1 MSSPQRVLITGATG
15 YIGGRLAPRMLEA
28 GHTVRVAVRSPGKLR
43 AVPWR
48 DRVEVAET
56 DLNDL
61 DGMTA
66 ACQDVHTLYYLVHS
80 MGGSR
85 EFEEEEAEMAR
96 TVARAAERA
105 GVRRIVYLSG
115 LHPQGVELSQH
126 MRSRVR
132 VGEILLAS
140 SVPAV
145 VFQAG
150 VVIGS
155 GSASFEMIRHLGD
168 TLPIMPAPSWVTN
181 SIEPIAVRD
190 VLYYLIH
197 AMDLPEGLN
206 RTFDIGS
213 RDVMTYADAMRRY
226 ARVAGLR
233 RRVVFHFPLPA
244 PRLSGFW
251 VGMVTPIPLGLAV
264 PLVQSL
270 QHDAVS
276 GEHDIDDHIP
286 PPPEGLAG
294 YRRAVAL
301 ALKKIEDNSVETTWD
316 VHYSSSEAAADPLPS
331 DPDWAG
337 RTVFVDERSR
347 TGPARPEQ
355 VWRGVESIGG
365 RNGWYS
371 LPLAWQVR
379 GVMDKLVGGAGLNRG
394 RRDATDLQVGEYVDW
409 WRVEAMEEGHKL
421 LLHAEMRAPGRAW
434 LELSVEPEGE
444 GSRYRQRAI
453 FFPRG
458 LPGRLYWWGVWP
470 FHGFIFPSMARN
482 ILATAAALDD
492 PAPGAPGQSDQ
503 ADQADGAAARI
514 SPAGE
519 TPARG

>member
-15 YIGGRLAPRMLEA
+15 YVGGRLVPRVLEA
-28 GHTVRVAVRSPGKLR
+28 GHRVRVAVRSPGKLR
-43 AVPWR
+43 SVPWR
-48 DRVEVAET
+48 EQVEIHET

-61 DGMTA
+61 AGMTA
-66 ACQDVHTLYYLVHS
+66 ACRDVHTVYYLVHS

-85 EFEEEEAEMAR
+85 HFEEQEAEMAR
-96 TVARAAERA
+96 TVARAAEQA

-115 LHPQGVELSQH
+115 LHPEGVELSQH

-132 VGEILLAS
+132 VGEIFLAGT
-140 SVPAV
+140 VPAV
-145 VFQAG
+145 VLQAG

-168 TLPIMPAPSWVTN
+168 TLPVMPAPSWVTN

-190 VLYYLIH
+190 VLYYLVR
-197 AMDLPEGLN
+197 AMDLPEDLN

-233 RRVVFHFPLPA
+233 RRRVFHLPLPL

-251 VGMVTPIPLGLAV
+251 VGLVTPIPLDLAV

-270 QHDAVS
+270 QHDAVAK
-276 GEHDIDDHIP
+276 EHDIDDLVPLP
-286 PPPEGLAG
+286 PGGLTG

-301 ALKKIEDNSVETTWD
+301 ALQKIEDNSVETTWD
-316 VHYSSSEAAADPLPS
+316 VHYGSAEAAADPLPS

-355 VWRGVESIGG
+355 VWRVVESIGG

-371 LPLAWQVR
+371 LPLAWRVR
-379 GVMDKLVGGAGLNRG
+379 GAVDKLVGGAGLNRG
-394 RRDATDLQVGEYVDW
+394 RRDHTDLRVGEYVDW
-409 WRVEAMEEGHKL
+409 WRVEDLEEGRRL
-421 LLHAEMRAPGRAW
+421 LLHAEMKAPGRAW
-434 LELSVEPEGE
+434 LELSVEPEGT

-453 FFPRG
+453 FFPKG

-470 FHGFIFPSMARN
+470 FHGLIFPSMARN
-482 ILATAAALDD
+482 ILAAAHALDGGAEGD
-492 PAPGAPGQSDQ
+492 VLGQRSAAKGASGHGAPAEDASRD
-503 ADQADGAAARI
+503 
-514 SPAGE
+514 
-519 TPARG
+519 

>member
-1 MSSPQRVLITGATG
+1 MTSSPRVLITGATG
-15 YIGGRLAPRMLEA
+15 YVGGRLVPRMLDA
-28 GHTVRVAVRSPGKLR
+28 GHPVRVAVRSPQKLR
-43 AVPWR
+43 SVPWR
-48 DRVEVAET
+48 DDVEIAAT
-56 DLNDL
+56 DLGDL
-61 DGMTA
+61 EAVTA
-66 ACQDVHTLYYLVHS
+66 ACRGVHTLYYLVHS
-80 MGGSR
+80 MGSSQH
-85 EFEEEEAEMAR
+85 FEEQEAAMAR
-96 TVARAAERA
+96 TVAEAAARA

-132 VGEILLAS
+132 VGEILRAGE
-140 SVPAV
+140 VPAV

-168 TLPIMPAPSWVTN
+168 TLPVMPAPAWVTN
-181 SIEPIAVRD
+181 RIEPIAVRD
-190 VLYYLIH
+190 VLHYLVH
-197 AMDLPEGLN
+197 AMDLPEGLD

-213 RDVMTYADAMRRY
+213 RDVMTYADAMRQY

-233 RRVVFHFPLPA
+233 RRVVFHLPLPA
-244 PRLSGFW
+244 PRLSGYW
-251 VGMVTPIPLGLAV
+251 IGLVTPIPLGLAV

-270 QHDAVS
+270 QHEAVAA
-276 GEHDIDDHIP
+276 EHDIDAYIP
-286 PPPEGLAG
+286 PPPEGLTG

-301 ALKKIEDNSVETTWD
+301 ALKKIEDNNVETTWD
-316 VHYSSSEAAADPLPS
+316 VHADPATTAADPLPS

-337 RTVFVDERSR
+337 RTVYVDERSR
-347 TGPARPEQ
+347 AGSARPEQ
-355 VWRGVESIGG
+355 VWQVIESIGG

-371 LPLAWQVR
+371 LPLAWRIR
-379 GVMDKLVGGAGLNRG
+379 GAMDKLAGGAGLNRG
-394 RRDATDLQVGEYVDW
+394 RRDHTDLQVGEYVDW
-409 WRVEAMEEGHKL
+409 WRVEDMEEGHKL
-421 LLHAEMRAPGRAW
+421 LLHAEMKAPGRAW

-482 ILATAAALDD
+482 VLARAATLEVPEGTPAAGTAAGRVPD
-492 PAPGAPGQSDQ
+492 PRS
-503 ADQADGAAARI
+503 
-514 SPAGE
+514 
-519 TPARG
+519 

>member
-1 MSSPQRVLITGATG
+1 MSSPQRVLVTGATG
-15 YIGGRLAPRMLEA
+15 YIGGRLAPRLLEA
-28 GHTVRVAVRSPGKLR
+28 GHRVRVAVRSPGKLDH
-43 AVPWR
+43 VPWR
-48 DRVEVAET
+48 DRVEIAET
-56 DLNDL
+56 DLSDL
-61 DGMTA
+61 EGMTE
-66 ACQDVHTLYYLVHS
+66 ACRDVHTLYYLVHS
-80 MGGSR
+80 MGSSQQ
-85 EFEEEEAEMAR
+85 FEEQEAEMAR
-96 TVARAAERA
+96 TVALAAERA

-115 LHPQGVELSQH
+115 LHPEGVELSQH

-132 VGEILLAS
+132 VGEILLAGA
-140 SVPAV
+140 VPAV

-168 TLPIMPAPSWVTN
+168 TLPVMPAPSWVNN

-190 VLYYLIH
+190 VLYYLVH

-226 ARVAGLR
+226 AQVAGLR
-233 RRVVFHFPLPA
+233 RRRVFHFPLPA

-251 VGMVTPIPLGLAV
+251 VGLVTPIPLGLAL

-276 GEHDIDDHIP
+276 AEHDIDAFIP
-286 PPPEGLAG
+286 PPAEGLTG

-316 VHYSSSEAAADPLPS
+316 YRPGATTAADPLPS

-347 TGPARPEQ
+347 TGRAEPEK
-355 VWRGVESIGG
+355 VWKVIESIGG

-371 LPLAWQVR
+371 LPLAWRVR
-379 GVMDKLVGGAGLNRG
+379 GAMDKLAGGAGLNRG
-394 RRDATDLQVGEYVDW
+394 RRDSTDLQVGEYVDW
-409 WRVEAMEEGHKL
+409 WRVEAMEEGRRL
-421 LLHAEMRAPGRAW
+421 LLHAEMKAPGRAW
-434 LELSVEPEGE
+434 LELSVEPEGD
-444 GSRYRQRAI
+444 GSRYKQRAI
-453 FFPRG
+453 FFPKG

-482 ILATAAALDD
+482 ILSRAAALDTTE
-492 PAPGAPGQSDQ
+492 Q
-503 ADQADGAAARI
+503 GAATR
-514 SPAGE
+514 P
-519 TPARG
+519 

>member
-1 MSSPQRVLITGATG
+1 MSSSPRVLVTGATG
-15 YIGGRLAPRMLEA
+15 YVGGRLVPRLLDA
-28 GHTVRVAVRSPGKLR
+28 GHPVRVAVRSPQKLQQ
-43 AVPWR
+43 VPWR
-48 DRVEVAET
+48 ERVEVHET
-56 DLNDL
+56 DLADL
-61 DGMTA
+61 EGMTA
-66 ACQDVHTLYYLVHS
+66 ACRDVHTLYYLVHS
-80 MGGSR
+80 MGGSQH
-85 EFEEEEAEMAR
+85 FEEQEAGMAR
-96 TVARAAERA
+96 TVAAAAERA

-115 LHPQGVELSQH
+115 LHPEGVELSQH
-126 MRSRVR
+126 MRSRVQ
-132 VGEILLAS
+132 VGRILLES
-140 SVPAV
+140 PVPAV
-145 VFQAG
+145 VLQAG
-150 VVIGS
+150 TVIGS

-168 TLPIMPAPSWVTN
+168 TLPVMPAPSWVTN
-181 SIEPIAVRD
+181 RIEPIAIRD
-190 VLYYLIH
+190 VLHYLVG

-213 RDVMTYADAMRRY
+213 RDVLTYADAMRQY

-233 RRVVFHFPLPA
+233 RRFVFRMPLPA

-251 VGMVTPIPLGLAV
+251 IGLVTPIPLGLAL

-270 QHDAVS
+270 QHDAIS
-276 GEHDIDDHIP
+276 AEHDIDAYLP
-286 PPPEGLAG
+286 PPAGGLTG

-316 VHYSSSEAAADPLPS
+316 HRPEAAADPLPS

-347 TGPARPEQ
+347 TGRARPEQ
-355 VWRGVESIGG
+355 VWRVIESIGG

-371 LPLAWQVR
+371 LPLAWRVR
-379 GVMDKLVGGAGLNRG
+379 GAVDKLVGGAGLNRG
-394 RRDATDLQVGEYVDW
+394 RRDAVDLQVGEHVDW
-409 WRVEAMEEGHKL
+409 WRVEALEEGHRL
-421 LLHAEMRAPGRAW
+421 LLHAEMKAPGRAW

-482 ILATAAALDD
+482 ILATAAALDE
-492 PAPGAPGQSDQ
+492 PGPGAPRR
-503 ADQADGAAARI
+503 AAERI
-514 SPAGE
+514 APAAG
-519 TPARG
+519 PPRA

>member
-1 MSSPQRVLITGATG
+1 MTSPQRVLITGATG
-15 YIGGRLAPRMLEA
+15 YVGGRLAPRMLEA

-43 AVPWR
+43 SVPWQ
-48 DRVEVAET
+48 DRVEVSET
-56 DLNDL
+56 DLGDL
-61 DGMTA
+61 EGMTA
-66 ACQDVHTLYYLVHS
+66 ACRDVHTLYYLVHS

-85 EFEEEEAEMAR
+85 QFEEQEAEMAR
-96 TVARAAERA
+96 TVAQAAERA

-115 LHPQGVELSQH
+115 LHPEGVELSQH

-132 VGEILLAS
+132 VGQILLDGA
-140 SVPAV
+140 VPAV
-145 VFQAG
+145 VLQAG

-168 TLPIMPAPSWVTN
+168 TLPVMPAPSWVTN
-181 SIEPIAVRD
+181 HIEPIAVRD
-190 VLYYLIH
+190 VLHYLVS

-213 RDVMTYADAMRRY
+213 GDVMTYAEAMRRY

-233 RRVVFHFPLPA
+233 RRIVFHLPLPA

-251 VGMVTPIPLGLAV
+251 VGMVTPIPLALAV

-270 QHDAVS
+270 QHDAVAD
-276 GEHDIDDHIP
+276 EHDIDDYLP
-286 PPPEGLAG
+286 RPPEGPAG

-301 ALKKIEDNSVETTWD
+301 ALKRIEDNNVETTWD
-316 VHYSSSEAAADPLPS
+316 VHCSSSEAAADPLPS

-347 TGPARPEQ
+347 TGRARPEQ
-355 VWRGVESIGG
+355 VWRTIESIGG

-371 LPLAWQVR
+371 LPLAWQLR
-379 GVMDKLVGGAGLNRG
+379 GLMDKLVGGAGLNRG
-394 RRDATDLQVGEYVDW
+394 RRDSTDLQVGEYVDW
-409 WRVEAMEEGHKL
+409 WRVEDMEEGRKL
-421 LLHAEMRAPGRAW
+421 LLHAEMRTPGRAW
-434 LELSVEPEGE
+434 LELSVEPEGT

-458 LPGRLYWWGVWP
+458 LPGKLYWWTVWP
-470 FHGFIFPSMARN
+470 FHGLIFPSMARN
-482 ILATAAALDD
+482 ILAAAA
-492 PAPGAPGQSDQ
+492 APDAPGQAGGQ
-503 ADQADGAAARI
+503 AGGKADGKATGPDDRAAR
-514 SPAGE
+514 
-519 TPARG
+519 T